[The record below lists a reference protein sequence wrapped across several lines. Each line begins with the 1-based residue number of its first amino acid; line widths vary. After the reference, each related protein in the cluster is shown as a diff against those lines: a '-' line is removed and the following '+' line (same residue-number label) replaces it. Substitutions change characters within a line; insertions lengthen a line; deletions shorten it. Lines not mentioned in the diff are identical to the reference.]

1 MESLVVLK
9 DLLKKAVPYH
19 LDQLRFIDL
28 KLTANVTGELIKT
41 LMPKNQLRVLAL
53 VKLQLTENQF

>member
-28 KLTANVTGELIKT
+28 KLTANVTSELIKT

-53 VKLQLTENQF
+53 VKLQLTEN

>member
-53 VKLQLTENQF
+53 VKLQLTEN